1 MMTRFQTFEV
11 TTFYQRAARLPDR
24 ENKIF
29 SYMPDLFEHLEKK
42 SAEEKQKCGVAGKP
56 MPK

>member
-1 MMTRFQTFEV
+1 MTRFQTFEV

-24 ENKIF
+24 ESKIS

-42 SAEEKQKCGVAGKP
+42 ARKKK
-56 MPK
+56 